1 MTDQKE
7 TRAIV
12 GQLKAD
18 HLSLRSGVIGV
29 ARTAHAT
36 ITNGGA
42 GLILSSNSAAISRGG
57 AAAMLAGDSMTVTQG
72 GGSIMAAGN
81 TMTVTQG
88 GGQVLIAGRSMMVT
102 QGGGGIMVA
111 GQAKVE
117 KGFVAVLISN
127 QTVLDDG
134 ARVLLG
140 MPQAAVLG
148 ALFGL
153 VFAVARRWLRR
164 GEQGS

>member
-18 HLSLRSGVIGV
+18 YLSLRSGVIGV
-29 ARTAHAT
+29 ARTAHTT

-42 GLILSSNSAAISRGG
+42 GLVLSSNSAAISRGG

-81 TMTVTQG
+81 SMTVTQG
-88 GGQVLIAGRSMMVT
+88 GGQVLIAGSSMTVT

-111 GQAKVE
+111 GQAKVDRSDPHR
-117 KGFVAVLISN
+117 LH
-127 QTVLDDG
+127 
-134 ARVLLG
+134 ARDPDHYG
-140 MPQAAVLG
+140 RRRACRRG
-148 ALFGL
+148 HR
-153 VFAVARRWLRR
+153 AVA
-164 GEQGS
+164 GNA

>member
-1 MTDQKE
+1 MT
-7 TRAIV
+7 
-12 GQLKAD
+12 
-18 HLSLRSGVIGV
+18 
-29 ARTAHAT
+29 
-36 ITNGGA
+36 
-42 GLILSSNSAAISRGG
+42 
-57 AAAMLAGDSMTVTQG
+57 
-72 GGSIMAAGN
+72 
-81 TMTVTQG
+81 
-88 GGQVLIAGRSMMVT
+88 VT

-148 ALFGL
+148 AIFGL
-153 VFAVARRWLRR
+153 VYALVGRWLRR
-164 GEQGS
+164 SA